1 MYKTG
6 LLKKERW
13 IKVKEEKAN
22 KKAYVK
28 YMKEMSFENAMQELE
43 EITGKLEKGNLSLD
57 ESVASFEEGMKLAKK
72 CNNILE
78 DAEKKIKI
86 LVQKDENI
94 EEEDFKIEE

>member
-1 MYKTG
+1 
-6 LLKKERW
+6 
-13 IKVKEEKAN
+13 
-22 KKAYVK
+22 
-28 YMKEMSFENAMQELE
+28 MKEMSFENAMQELE

-94 EEEDFKIEE
+94 EEEHFKIEE

>member
-1 MYKTG
+1 MG
-6 LLKKERW
+6 LLTKERW

>member
-1 MYKTG
+1 
-6 LLKKERW
+6 
-13 IKVKEEKAN
+13 
-22 KKAYVK
+22 
-28 YMKEMSFENAMQELE
+28 MSFENAMQELE

-86 LVQKDENI
+86 LVQNDENI
-94 EEEDFKIEE
+94 EEEHFKIEE

>member
-1 MYKTG
+1 
-6 LLKKERW
+6 
-13 IKVKEEKAN
+13 
-22 KKAYVK
+22 
-28 YMKEMSFENAMQELE
+28 MKEMSFENAMQELE

-94 EEEDFKIEE
+94 EEVDFKIEE

>member
-1 MYKTG
+1 
-6 LLKKERW
+6 
-13 IKVKEEKAN
+13 
-22 KKAYVK
+22 
-28 YMKEMSFENAMQELE
+28 MKEMSFENAMQELE

-94 EEEDFKIEE
+94 EAEDFKIEE

>member
-1 MYKTG
+1 
-6 LLKKERW
+6 
-13 IKVKEEKAN
+13 
-22 KKAYVK
+22 
-28 YMKEMSFENAMQELE
+28 MSFENAMQELE

-57 ESVASFEEGMKLAKK
+57 ESVACFEEGMKLAKK

>member
-1 MYKTG
+1 
-6 LLKKERW
+6 
-13 IKVKEEKAN
+13 
-22 KKAYVK
+22 
-28 YMKEMSFENAMQELE
+28 MSFENAMQELE
-43 EITGKLEKGNLSLD
+43 EITGKLEKGKLSLD

>member
-1 MYKTG
+1 
-6 LLKKERW
+6 
-13 IKVKEEKAN
+13 
-22 KKAYVK
+22 
-28 YMKEMSFENAMQELE
+28 MKEMSFENAMQELE

-94 EEEDFKIEE
+94 EEEDFKIEEQKRGTVLEKNLIWEMHGFFYTI

>member
-1 MYKTG
+1 
-6 LLKKERW
+6 
-13 IKVKEEKAN
+13 
-22 KKAYVK
+22 
-28 YMKEMSFENAMQELE
+28 MSFENAMQELE

-94 EEEDFKIEE
+94 EDQHFKIEE

>member
-1 MYKTG
+1 
-6 LLKKERW
+6 
-13 IKVKEEKAN
+13 
-22 KKAYVK
+22 
-28 YMKEMSFENAMQELE
+28 MKEMSFENAMQELE
-43 EITGKLEKGNLSLD
+43 EITGKLEKGKLSLD

>member
-1 MYKTG
+1 
-6 LLKKERW
+6 
-13 IKVKEEKAN
+13 
-22 KKAYVK
+22 
-28 YMKEMSFENAMQELE
+28 MKEMSFENAMQELE

-57 ESVASFEEGMKLAKK
+57 ESVACFEEGMKLAKK

>member
-1 MYKTG
+1 
-6 LLKKERW
+6 
-13 IKVKEEKAN
+13 
-22 KKAYVK
+22 
-28 YMKEMSFENAMQELE
+28 MKEMSFENAMQELE

>member
-1 MYKTG
+1 M
-6 LLKKERW
+6 
-13 IKVKEEKAN
+13 